1 MLRCAVPKRLI
12 VGLMLLTALFSAPL
26 QASAPRCAINP
37 AGIAKA
43 SCAECCAT
51 MKWCALPQRDSQP
64 TAASTAQDN
73 LVTIAAPLVRLL
85 VAELPATPVQFR
97 RVSSPIGHSSV
108 PRQALLCVFL
118 I

>member
-1 MLRCAVPKRLI
+1 
-12 VGLMLLTALFSAPL
+12 MLLTALFSAPL

-51 MKWCALPQRDSQP
+51 MKSCVLPQRDSQP
-64 TAASTAQDN
+64 TAASTAQEN
-73 LVTIAAPLVRLL
+73 LVTIAAPLMRSL
-85 VAELPATPVQFR
+85 VVEIPATPVQFR
-97 RVSSPIGHSSV
+97 HVSRPFGHSSAL
-108 PRQALLCVFL
+108 RQALLCVFL